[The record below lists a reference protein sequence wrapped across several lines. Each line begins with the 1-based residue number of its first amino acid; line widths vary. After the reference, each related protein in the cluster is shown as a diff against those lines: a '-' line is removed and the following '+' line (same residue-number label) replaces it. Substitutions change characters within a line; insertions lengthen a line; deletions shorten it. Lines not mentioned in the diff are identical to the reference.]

1 MGIRGVYLDKI
12 NLDVDK
18 SFYKNDPE
26 TIIYVRLLAWRNK
39 FENARCLK
47 KDRKSINDNA
57 CSVVLKIMIG
67 LVLARRWEKKTET
80 ICTDKVEG
88 LQK

>member
-12 NLDVDK
+12 NLDVDE

-26 TIIYVRLLAWRNK
+26 TIIHVRLLAWRHK

-47 KDRKSINDNA
+47 KDRKSINGNA

-67 LVLARRWEKKTET
+67 LVLARRWEKKNRNN
-80 ICTDKVEG
+80 
-88 LQK
+88 LYW